1 MPRDLD
7 FKREKRVRSRVHSFD
22 MVRSQLPGLAA
33 QVARGQVKNVVILDG
48 ANDFLLPLKAVEAG
62 TLEPA
67 AFSLGVRL
75 CFWFFIPVEEPS
87 REGAPGELKR
97 ASGFPFP
104 L

>member
-48 ANDFLLPLKAVEAG
+48 ANDFLLPLKAVTSSG
-62 TLEPA
+62 
-67 AFSLGVRL
+67 
-75 CFWFFIPVEEPS
+75 
-87 REGAPGELKR
+87 PGRPGWSPTQVPHRSGR
-97 ASGFPFP
+97 AR
-104 L
+104 